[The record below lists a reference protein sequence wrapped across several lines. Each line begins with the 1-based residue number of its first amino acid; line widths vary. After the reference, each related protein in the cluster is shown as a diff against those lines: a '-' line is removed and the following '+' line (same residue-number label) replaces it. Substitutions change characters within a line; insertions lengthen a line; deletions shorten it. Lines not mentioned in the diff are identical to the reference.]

1 MNLRTPSFQA
11 PQSHTHCSMIAA
23 AFLDKCR
30 TKVSEQLLVKACYD
44 QTSATNTTAQA
55 PLRSTLASTMTME
68 GSCTRT
74 SWLITSP
81 SYTSARRMLVQSFEG
96 NPQARH
102 ATSAKPPHL
111 LPGNEIPMKLL
122 MTELASPTWIPAS
135 PKATLN
141 ASTQPPAQ
149 HKATSS
155 YMLTLTVFWG
165 GFGWYWCS
173 WCWKAQRCAS
183 AIFGHELSW
192 SQVSRIMQIHAGLHR
207 SCADSFCNFN
217 LAKK

>member
-44 QTSATNTTAQA
+44 QTPATNTTAQA

-68 GSCTRT
+68 GSCART
-74 SWLITSP
+74 SWLITSL
-81 SYTSARRMLVQSFEG
+81 SYASARSMLVQSFEG

-122 MTELASPTWIPAS
+122 MTALASPTWIPAS

-141 ASTQPPAQ
+141 ASTLPTQSNKFIYANID
-149 HKATSS
+149 SV
-155 YMLTLTVFWG
+155 L
-165 GFGWYWCS
+165 GWLWLVLVQLVLESTEMRIHNLRPRIELVPGQQNYADPRWI
-173 WCWKAQRCAS
+173 AS
-183 AIFGHELSW
+183 PL
-192 SQVSRIMQIHAGLHR
+192 R
-207 SCADSFCNFN
+207 
-217 LAKK
+217 